1 MKKSRR
7 HLSFGNISVPVKCL
21 LRGKFNVIILCVFSL
36 QTFGGINAQDNIT
49 LNLQKVD
56 LPRVFKA
63 IEKQAK
69 YRFVY
74 KNEIIP
80 ANSQVS
86 IEVTNATLEDV
97 MKIVLNNTPLTYR
110 KMNDKLVVITAASV
124 VNEKASGPFAFPV
137 NGKVTDEN
145 GKPLV
150 GATVEE
156 KGTANSTVTNSDG
169 SFTLNVAN
177 QNAVL
182 IISYVGYG
190 SKEVALSAAQAGNL
204 AVQMVPAAQDLESV
218 VIVGYGKQKKES
230 VVAAITQTTGKV
242 LQRAGGVSN
251 IGAALTG
258 NVPGVITIQGTGMP
272 GIEDPLIYIRGQGTW
287 NNSAPLIL
295 VDGIKRNMNG
305 VDIGS
310 VESISI
316 LKDASATAVFGVEG
330 ANGVILITTKRGV
343 EGKANIN
350 VIVNSTVKIPSR
362 LPQKYDSYDAL
373 QIRNQAIERELGVS
387 PGSWADYVPQAIID
401 KYRNPANQ
409 QEAER
414 YPNIDWQ
421 EESVKKFATA
431 QNVNLNISGGSNFVK
446 YFTSVDFLHE
456 GDIMKIPDNHKG
468 YNPGFYFDRLNLRA
482 NLDFKLTNTTTLSTN
497 LSGLHGKRQTTY
509 SGFEY
514 SWYQGIYGNAPD
526 LYYPQYRDGSYGY
539 YPLNPVATNNPA
551 LILGN
556 NGVRNEKRTQMTTDF
571 ILSQDLSPLVK
582 NLTFRG
588 SYSLDNTFFAV
599 GGITDGGSAIT
610 KWVDPNTGE
619 IRFGNTS
626 GVNQFDYVVPQWGVA
641 PDAFDNNQTIRRS
654 TYQIQL
660 NHSAKIRRHNITTM
674 GLFMRS
680 ELGQGSDF
688 PEFREDWV
696 FRGTYNFA
704 NRYFLEINGA
714 YNGSQKFGPDY
725 RFDFFPSAAIGW
737 TITNEKFMKDISWLS
752 SLKLRGSYGL
762 VGNDRLQGNLNYLYV
777 TQWNFGGR
785 ARLGDN
791 NNNANSP
798 YQWFREAVIGN
809 PDIHW
814 ETVAKTNIGLDYSL
828 FKGLIEGTL
837 EVYRDYRTDV
847 LIPGNQRAVPTYFGG
862 TPPPANLGEVEVKGY
877 EVELKVNK
885 SLNRNLRL
893 WGNFAV
899 THAKDEIIE
908 RDDPQLLDD
917 YLKQAG
923 FQIGQTRSHIRS
935 GFNNSW
941 DEVYGSTRFDQN
953 DAHKFPGHFNL
964 IDFNGDGVINGFDS
978 APYAYP
984 SRPQNTYT
992 STVGFDYKRF
1002 AVFVQFYGVNNVT
1015 RQLDQGAF
1023 GAKLNNVYKVGDYWS
1038 RDNQD
1043 ARGPLPRWGS
1053 LSYGPSFGDFWQF
1066 DGSYLRLKTAEISY
1080 TLNPAWIKKAG
1091 IQSMRFYL
1099 NGNNLTFWSKL
1110 PDDRESNALGGTGLG
1125 SQGAYPTVRRV
1136 NLGLNLSL

>member
-1 MKKSRR
+1 
-7 HLSFGNISVPVKCL
+7 LWA
-21 LRGKFNVIILCVFSL
+21 KFNVILLCIFSI
-36 QTFGGINAQDNIT
+36 QSFAGIKAQDNI
-49 LNLQKVD
+49 NLSLQNVSLTK
-56 LPRVFKA
+56 VFKA
-63 IEKQAK
+63 IEDQGK

-80 ANSQVS
+80 VSNQVS
-86 IEVTNATLEDV
+86 IEVRNASLEDV
-97 MKIVLNNTPLTYR
+97 MGIVLEKTSLMYR
-110 KMNDKLVVITAASV
+110 KMNSNLVVISTKSTE
-124 VNEKASGPFAFPV
+124 EKGAINAVLPISG
-137 NGKVTDEN
+137 KIIDEST
-145 GKPLV
+145 GKPLI

-156 KGTANSTVTNSDG
+156 KGTTNSTVTKEDG
-169 SFTLNVAN
+169 SFTINVAN
-177 QNAVL
+177 EKAILVV
-182 IISYVGYG
+182 SYVGYTP
-190 SKEVALSAAQAGNL
+190 KELSLSGIQNGNIV
-204 AVQMVPAAQDLESV
+204 VQLLSTAKEMESIV
-218 VIVGYGKQKKES
+218 VVGYGRQKKES

-287 NNSAPLIL
+287 NASAPLIL
-295 VDGIKRNMNG
+295 VDGIERNMNG

-316 LKDASATAVFGVEG
+316 LKDAAATAVFGVKG
-330 ANGVILITTKRGV
+330 ANGVVLITTKRGV

-350 VIVNSTVKIPSR
+350 VTVNSTLKIPSR

-373 QIRNQAIERELGVS
+373 RIRNLAIERELGRS
-387 PGSWADYVPQAIID
+387 PASWQDYTPYAIMD

-409 QEAER
+409 VERER
-414 YPNIDWQ
+414 YPNVDWQ
-421 EESVKKFATA
+421 EESLKKLATA
-431 QNVNLNISGGSNFVK
+431 QNANINISGGSNFVK

-468 YNPGFYFDRLNLRA
+468 YKPGFYYDRLNLRA

-497 LSGLHGKRQTTY
+497 LSGLQGKRQTTN

-526 LYYPQYRDGSYGY
+526 IYYPQYPDGSYGY
-539 YPLNPVATNNPA
+539 YPLDPVATNNPA
-551 LILGN
+551 IILGN
-556 NGVRNEKRTQMTTDF
+556 NGVRNIKTTQMTTDF
-571 ILSQDLSPLVK
+571 ILTQDLSPLVK
-582 NLTFRG
+582 NLSFRG
-588 SYSLDNTFFAV
+588 SYSLDNTFV
-599 GGITDGGSAIT
+599 SNGGVNDGGSNTT
-610 KWVDPNTGE
+610 KWVDPTTGE
-619 IRFGNTS
+619 VRYGNTA

-641 PDAFDNNQTIRRS
+641 SDAFDNRETRRRT
-654 TYQIQL
+654 TYQAQL
-660 NHSAKIRRHNITTM
+660 NHSARIGRHNITTM

-680 ELGQGSDF
+680 EDAAGSNF
-688 PEFREDWV
+688 ATFREDWV

-725 RFDFFPSAAIGW
+725 RFDFFPSAALGW
-737 TITNEKFMKDISWLS
+737 TITNEEFMRDIDWLR

-762 VGNDRLQGNLNYLYV
+762 VGNDAAGGNYLYV
-777 TQWNFGGR
+777 TQWGYGGS

-798 YQWFREAVIGN
+798 YQWYRENSIAN
-809 PDIHW
+809 PDARW
-814 ETVAKTNIGLDYSL
+814 ETVEKANIGLDYSI
-828 FKGLIEGTL
+828 FNGLLEGSF
-837 EVYRDYRTDV
+837 EVFRDHRTDI
-847 LIPGNQRAVPTYFGG
+847 LINGNQRAVPDYFGG
-862 TPPPANLGEVEVKGY
+862 TPPPANLGETIVKGY
-877 EVELKVNK
+877 EVEAKFNK
-885 SLNRNLRL
+885 RLNGNTRL
-893 WGNFAV
+893 WANVAV
-899 THAKDEIIE
+899 THAKDEVID
-908 RDDPQLLDD
+908 RDDPQLLDA

-935 GFNNSW
+935 GYYNSW
-941 DEVYGSTRFDQN
+941 DEVYGSTRNDQN
-953 DAHKFPGHFNL
+953 DAAKFPGWFNL
-964 IDFNGDGVINGFDS
+964 IDFNADGVIDGFDS

-984 SRPQNTYT
+984 TRPQNTYT
-992 STVGFDYKRF
+992 ASLGLDYKRF
-1002 AVFVQFYGVNNVT
+1002 AVFVQFYGVNNVS

-1023 GAKLNNVYKVGDYWS
+1023 GGKLNNVYKVGDYWS
-1038 RDNQD
+1038 VDNQD
-1043 ARGPLPRWGS
+1043 ARSPLSRWKSNYPGN
-1053 LSYGPSFGDFWQF
+1053 SYGDFWQW

-1080 TLNPAWIKKAG
+1080 TLNPAWTKRAG

-1110 PDDRESNALGGTGLG
+1110 PDDRESNALGGTGQG